1 MSAALLDNNSHD
13 TALIDPASID
23 TASIDTAPVDTAPAA
38 RIVTDPAGL
47 WRAVD
52 RVAGAAL
59 CADLHPTVIGFSR
72 ARVAAHHGVADDLV
86 DVMIATQLLSLAT
99 RLGWELEHLAAR

>member
-1 MSAALLDNNSHD
+1 LPPAEIEVITMSAALLDNNSHD
-13 TALIDPASID
+13 TA
-23 TASIDTAPVDTAPAA
+23 PVDTAPAA
-38 RIVTDPAGL
+38 RIMTDPAGL
-47 WRAVD
+47 WRDVD
-52 RVAGAAL
+52 RVAGAAF

-99 RLGWELEHLAAR
+99 RLGWELEPVPAR